1 MAYQKSFGVPVG
13 RMSITDQKRYVQD
26 AIDQGVAM
34 FMDLK
39 LTTSVDNVSV
49 RLLRAN
55 ADFGL
60 GTVLENE
67 WRFNLVAANNAAA
80 INWAARRADQIVVVY
95 GCDNYDIAP
104 CVTLI
109 TWRTAAAGG
118 TTKMMIDTQ
127 ISRGYM
133 ESGIFFSQPVV
144 YGSQEDV
151 IADIQADNASATQ
164 QLAIWGFIVEKRGTV
179 LS

>member
-1 MAYQKSFGVPVG
+1 MSYETSFGVPIG
-13 RMSITDQKRYVQD
+13 RMSITDQKRYVER
-26 AIDQGVAM
+26 AIDLGVADYM
-34 FMDLK
+34 ALN
-39 LTTSVDNVSV
+39 LTTNVDNVSV
-49 RLLRAN
+49 RLLRSN

-60 GTVLENE
+60 GTANENE
-67 WRFNLVAANNAAA
+67 WRFNLAAANNAAA
-80 INWAARRADQIVVVY
+80 INWAARRADQIVVIY

-118 TTKMMIDTQ
+118 TTKMIIDTQ

-133 ESGIFFSQPVV
+133 ESGIFFCQPVV
-144 YGSQEDV
+144 YGPQDNV

-164 QLAIWGFIVEKRGTV
+164 QLAIWGFVVEKRGV
-179 LS
+179 LLS